1 MGSGLL
7 IRMLGVLLLG
17 VLASELLLVL
27 LMLLGVGGDVG
38 ILFGEDNAGG
48 DFMVDYCL
56 VVVAYDVDS
65 EFLGWEISK
74 V

>member
-1 MGSGLL
+1 
-7 IRMLGVLLLG
+7 MLGVLLLG